1 MLTCSFD
8 HTLSIWNVKT
18 GKRHLSLIG
27 HSAEISAGKF
37 NYEGSIVVSGSMDG
51 TMRLWEAESVTPLG
65 TWFENR
71 KIIVFLLEPHF
82 LSFESNISPV
92 RG

>member
-1 MLTCSFD
+1 MTLFCVQGSRLLTCSFD

-37 NYEGSIVVSGSMDG
+37 NYDGSIVVSGSMDG
-51 TMRLWEAESVTPLG
+51 TMRLWEAESGTPLG
-65 TWFENR
+65 
-71 KIIVFLLEPHF
+71 K
-82 LSFESNISPV
+82 
-92 RG
+92 